1 MSTTSPVASGSP
13 RRSAP
18 VTVPATL
25 EAEAEAEADESSEVG
40 FSGSSP
46 RVPRTFEALGNL
58 EYRKFFIGHGI
69 SLVGTWLQGAAV
81 AWIVFETT
89 RDERMLGLVEAANLM
104 PGVVVG
110 LLAGM
115 VADQV
120 TPRRMVLAMQF
131 GQFVVASTL
140 AALALIG
147 WLPVPLMLAALVV
160 ARVCVTFEMPS
171 RQVLIYDVVGR
182 GHLMNAIALNTGLFN
197 ASRVVGPSL
206 AGVVLATLGAP
217 ACFVLNAVS
226 FTAAMTAVGLMRVRP
241 KPPNARAG
249 DNATASKGWK
259 GALAGFAHLGRDRLV
274 GGLFLMLSGFGVLGM
289 GYSAMIPSYAQVVL
303 GVREIGYSLLL
314 ASSGVGATL
323 GALIVASLGP
333 GRDRLQVIALGLVL
347 FAVGLAAAAVVPPL
361 VAGGASGSRLALAT
375 AMACL
380 SVVGCGAI
388 MVYSTTQTVI
398 QAAVP
403 DAIRGRIMGV
413 WMIMFSASVP
423 SGALVSGVLASWL
436 GTPQAMLAGSIGVA
450 LLALVVGV
458 AFNLISWRANP
469 PIASDTF

>member
-1 MSTTSPVASGSP
+1 MSATSLVASTSTRDSATDDNASSPAESAEASEGASSSSPP
-13 RRSAP
+13 RRK
-18 VTVPATL
+18 L
-25 EAEAEAEADESSEVG
+25 
-40 FSGSSP
+40 
-46 RVPRTFEALGNL
+46 RTFEALGNL

-89 RDERMLGLVEAANLM
+89 RDEWMLGLVEAANLM

-115 VADQV
+115 VADRV

-131 GQFVVASTL
+131 GQFLVASTL
-140 AALALIG
+140 ATLAVIG
-147 WLPVPLMLAALVV
+147 WLPVPLMLTALVL

-226 FTAAMTAVGLMRVRP
+226 FTAAMTAVGLMRVRS
-241 KPPNARAG
+241 KSPNAQDG
-249 DNATASKGWK
+249 TNPTASKGWK
-259 GALAGFAHLGRDRLV
+259 GALAGFAHLNQDRMV
-274 GGLFLMLSGFGVLGM
+274 GGVFLMLSGFGVLGM

-333 GRDRLQVIALGLVL
+333 GRDRLQVVAWGLVL
-347 FAVGLAAAAVVPPL
+347 FALGLAAAAVAPSRIGESL
-361 VAGGASGSRLALAT
+361 GDRLALAT
-375 AMACL
+375 AMVCL

-388 MVYSTTQTVI
+388 MVYSTTQTLI

-423 SGALVSGVLASWL
+423 LGALVSGLLASWL
-436 GTPQAMLAGSIGVA
+436 GTPWAMMVGSIGVA
-450 LLALVVGV
+450 FLALVVRLTLVHGRNRQRLSV
-458 AFNLISWRANP
+458 TSGAG
-469 PIASDTF
+469 